1 MLVVICVSALSSSNI
16 ASIVAICHN
25 SYSYNENSLRSNDSD
40 DEYDDEASASG
51 QEDAYGANA
60 VLAWAEVCYVLPC
73 FQRLFLGNSFIFQEF
88 TI

>member
-1 MLVVICVSALSSSNI
+1 MFVALSLPNI

-60 VLAWAEVCYVLPC
+60 VLAWAEVCYILSC
-73 FQRLFLGNSFIFQEF
+73 FQSFFLANFFPSRS
-88 TI
+88 

>member
-1 MLVVICVSALSSSNI
+1 MLIVIYILALFLSNI

-60 VLAWAEVCYVLPC
+60 VLAWAEVCYILPC
-73 FQRLFLGNSFIFQEF
+73 FQSLFLAYFFSSRS
-88 TI
+88 

>member
-1 MLVVICVSALSSSNI
+1 MLIVIYILALFLSNI

-60 VLAWAEVCYVLPC
+60 VLAWAEVCNILPC
-73 FQRLFLGNSFIFQEF
+73 FQSLFLANFFSSRS
-88 TI
+88 

>member
-1 MLVVICVSALSSSNI
+1 MLIVFYMLALSLSNI

-60 VLAWAEVCYVLPC
+60 VLAWAEVCYILPC
-73 FQRLFLGNSFIFQEF
+73 FQSLFLAYFFSSRS
-88 TI
+88 